1 MFAAFALKTAVSW
14 SKHVTDERAC
24 PDQIL
29 LGAMD
34 DLFCVFI
41 AMALHLESFLELY
54 PDASYLFTEQEDYW
68 KQTRKGPKLM
78 KASDRLKNKYR
89 SNLTK
94 VVWSKEEFMD
104 LSDGNCA
111 DVGTHSKR
119 KLPSTYAVNCGATW
133 EEVEIR
139 GRWKGSRGG
148 KFVNRYIDVK
158 QLFHDAKVAGILCVG
173 GPCKD
178 DLKGGIDIPNE
189 WLFEHVVPTMRR

>member
-1 MFAAFALKTAVSW
+1 M
-14 SKHVTDERAC
+14 
-24 PDQIL
+24 
-29 LGAMD
+29 
-34 DLFCVFI
+34 
-41 AMALHLESFLELY
+41 SFLESY

-68 KQTRKGPKLM
+68 KDTPKGPKLM

-89 SNLTK
+89 SNLTE
-94 VVWSKEEFMD
+94 VVWSKEEFID
-104 LSDGNCA
+104 L
-111 DVGTHSKR
+111 

-178 DLKGGIDIPNE
+178 DLKGGIAIPNE
-189 WLFEHVVPTMRR
+189 WLFRKGIVCTLP